1 MRGIV
6 EDEKR
11 VVSCGENVGK
21 NILQLKKNVRI
32 ETEFHKYFL
41 SQRKR
46 NLLKELGAQEIKKVI
61 RLMLKKLRGF
71 KSTNKV

>member
-41 SQRKR
+41 SEKK
-46 NLLKELGAQEIKKVI
+46 KEFAEGARSPGNKEGYKADAKKT
-61 RLMLKKLRGF
+61 RGF